1 MNVEIIQNV
10 QHFLVK
16 SEISLKKI
24 VLEQSQI
31 RLQVA
36 NTVLKLELNVL
47 RQKVDGFLSRSRS
60 VFHGVEAVLVAESLL
75 HLRRSH
81 ADVERRNNHLE
92 SITYYSFATFLLIC
106 VGAQFE
112 FLLTIQ

>member
-1 MNVEIIQNV
+1 MRPMNVEIIQSV

-16 SEISLKKI
+16 FVKKKK

-36 NTVLKLELNVL
+36 NAVLKLELDVL
-47 RQKVDGFLSRSRS
+47 RQKVDGFLSRARS

-92 SITYYSFATFLLIC
+92 SITCCSLCYFFSGLC
-106 VGAQFE
+106 
-112 FLLTIQ
+112 